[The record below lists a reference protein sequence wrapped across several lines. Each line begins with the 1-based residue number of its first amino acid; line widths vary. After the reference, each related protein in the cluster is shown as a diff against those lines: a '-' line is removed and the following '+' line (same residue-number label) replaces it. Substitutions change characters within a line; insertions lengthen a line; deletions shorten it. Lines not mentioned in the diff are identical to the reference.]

1 LTSERFYSQDAELA
15 KKGRGY
21 ECSQY
26 CLRSV
31 DRAVHDP
38 ADSEDAQAETTRHRV
53 RTAKD
58 VPIMRIDHV
67 SIKGKLYG
75 MWQAL
80 YGRRVFDF
88 KEMNRR
94 FAHVSP
100 ELLG

>member
-1 LTSERFYSQDAELA
+1 MTTYIRRMR
-15 KKGRGY
+15 K
-21 ECSQY
+21 
-26 CLRSV
+26 LRPHATGLGQQRMCPSCGLI
-31 DRAVHDP
+31 
-38 ADSEDAQAETTRHRV
+38 TF
-53 RTAKD
+53 
-58 VPIMRIDHV
+58 

>member
-1 LTSERFYSQDAELA
+1 
-15 KKGRGY
+15 
-21 ECSQY
+21 
-26 CLRSV
+26 
-31 DRAVHDP
+31 
-38 ADSEDAQAETTRHRV
+38 
-53 RTAKD
+53 
-58 VPIMRIDHV
+58 MRIDHV

-75 MWQAL
+75 MWPTL